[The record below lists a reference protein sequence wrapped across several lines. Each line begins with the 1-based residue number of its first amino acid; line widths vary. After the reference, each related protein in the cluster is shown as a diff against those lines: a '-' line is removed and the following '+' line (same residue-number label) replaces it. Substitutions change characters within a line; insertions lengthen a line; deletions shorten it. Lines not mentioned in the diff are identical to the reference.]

1 MIPNRAKAWALTLS
15 GTLALSLSGCN
26 VFSSLDS
33 PDGDAQ
39 LLSAAR
45 ACFDKGDVACAL
57 DHYSKLSSG
66 SSSEVAAA
74 ERAFAVLDQN
84 GVGMGKFITTMA
96 SGDLSAGLTSLAGDL
111 SPNAGQTLRQSLYT
125 AYREVD
131 NISTQSEL
139 RGLVRFITAYA
150 LSAAILA
157 EEAGGDGTL
166 SATDVASNPNTCSP
180 NCTKTSPVIIAGTSV
195 DLTSNPTPAGAMTG
209 ASPTWGMFKGA
220 YLAIVHAMAT
230 ELVAAGDFKTGTQD
244 IAAAFNSLDPSVI
257 GAQAS
262 EKLFRTLLLSQG
274 VGQ

>member
-1 MIPNRAKAWALTLS
+1 MIPTRAKAWALTLS
-15 GTLALSLSGCN
+15 STLALSLSGCN

-33 PDGDAQ
+33 PDGDVQ

-45 ACFDKGDVACAL
+45 ACFDKGDIACAL
-57 DHYSKLSSG
+57 EHYSKVSSG

-84 GVGMGKFITTMA
+84 GIGMGKFMTTMA
-96 SGDLSAGLTSLAGDL
+96 SGDLSAGLTSLAGDF
-111 SPNAGQTLRQSLYT
+111 SRNSGQSLRQSLYT

-131 NISTQSEL
+131 NIPTQSEL

-166 SATDVASNPNTCSP
+166 SKTDIANSPNTCAP
-180 NCTKTSPVIIAGTSV
+180 NCTKTSPVIVYGTGV
-195 DLTSNPTPAGAMTG
+195 NLISNPSPNGAMTG
-209 ASPTWGMFKGA
+209 TSPTWGMLKGA
-220 YLAIVHAMAT
+220 YLAIVHALAN

-244 IAAAFNSLDPSVI
+244 IAAAFNALDSNNSSL
-257 GAQAS
+257 S
-262 EKLFRTLLLSQG
+262 EPAFRTLLLSQG